1 MALDI
6 FEYSK
11 KGQVFHASN
20 QQNRTL
26 SALSTTATG
35 LVLTNPFGS
44 GKNIALLHVGGA
56 YNTAPAGASEVG
68 IAMSPAI
75 STTAVTQTSAE
86 VVRSAIL
93 DGGAG
98 ASVGLVAY
106 AATTVGTPV
115 FVRFLM
121 GINATTSTLFS
132 FLDAHIDGSLII
144 PAGASIQ
151 LAYVTTAVVGNFSF
165 TWLEYKV

>member
-6 FEYSK
+6 FEYAK
-11 KGQVFHASN
+11 LGQVFHASN

-35 LVLTNPFGS
+35 LILTNPYGS

-56 YNTAPAGASEVG
+56 YNTAPAAASEVG
-68 IAMSPAI
+68 IAMSPAV
-75 STTAVTQTSAE
+75 SQTAVTHTSAE
-86 VVRSAIL
+86 VVRKAVL
-93 DGGAG
+93 DGGSGSA
-98 ASVGLVAY
+98 VGLVDY

-121 GINATTSTLFS
+121 GVNAASSVLFTY
-132 FLDAHIDGSLII
+132 LDAKIDGSLII
-144 PAGASIQ
+144 PPGASIQ

-165 TWLEYKV
+165 TWLEYKA

>member
-6 FEYSK
+6 LEYAK
-11 KGQVFHASN
+11 LGQVFHASN

-35 LVLTNPFGS
+35 LILTNPYGS
-44 GKNIALLHVGGA
+44 GKNLALLHVGGA
-56 YNTAPAGASEVG
+56 YNTAPAGASEIG
-68 IAMSPAI
+68 IAMSPAV
-75 STTAVTQTSAE
+75 SQTAVTHTSAE
-86 VVRSAIL
+86 VVRKAVI
-93 DGGAG
+93 DGGSG
-98 ASVGLVAY
+98 NSVALADY

-115 FVRFLM
+115 FVRFLA
-121 GINATTSTLFS
+121 GVNAASSVVFTMIDS
-132 FLDAHIDGSLII
+132 HIDGSII
-144 PAGASIQ
+144 LPPGTSIQ

>member
-6 FEYSK
+6 FEYAQRGK
-11 KGQVFHASN
+11 VFHAAN

-35 LVLTNPFGS
+35 LILTNPYGS

-56 YNTAPAGASEVG
+56 YNTAPAAASEVG
-68 IAMSPAI
+68 IAMSPAV
-75 STTAVTQTSAE
+75 SATDVTHTSAE
-86 VVRSAIL
+86 SVRSAVL
-93 DGGAG
+93 NGGSGSA
-98 ASVGLVAY
+98 VGLVDY

-121 GINATTSTLFS
+121 GVNAASSVLFT
-132 FLDAHIDGSLII
+132 FLDAKIDGSLIL
-144 PAGASIQ
+144 PPGTSIQ
-151 LAYVTTAVVGNFSF
+151 LAYVTTAVVGNFSYS
-165 TWLEYKV
+165 WLEYNA

>member
-6 FEYSK
+6 LEYAK

-35 LVLTNPFGS
+35 LILTNPWGS
-44 GKNIALLHVGGA
+44 GMNVALLHVGGA

-68 IAMSPAI
+68 IAMSPNP
-75 STTAVTQTSAE
+75 SQTAVTHTSAE
-86 VVRSAIL
+86 TVQ
-93 DGGAG
+93 DGRLSGNKG
-98 ASVGLVAY
+98 ASVAFADY

-115 FVRFLM
+115 FVRFMM

-132 FLDAHIDGSLII
+132 FLDAHIDGSLILV
-144 PAGASIQ
+144 PGTSIQ